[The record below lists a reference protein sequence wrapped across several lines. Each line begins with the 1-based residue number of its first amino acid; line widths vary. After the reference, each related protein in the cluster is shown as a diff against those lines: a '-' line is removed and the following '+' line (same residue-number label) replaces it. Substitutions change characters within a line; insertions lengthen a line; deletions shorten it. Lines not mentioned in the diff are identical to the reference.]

1 MKITIRHDQS
11 TIDPIA
17 TYIEAEFADVQKQL
31 ETEYERAI
39 RAEYPDAEI
48 EFDHNLNTT
57 YSIKVT
63 GMGLDDPDD
72 VISDIQ
78 RICEGVFETG
88 LFWI

>member
-1 MKITIRHDQS
+1 MKITIIHDQL
-11 TIDPIA
+11 TIDPFA
-17 TYIEAEFADVQKQL
+17 TYNEADFAEVQKRL
-31 ETEYERAI
+31 KTEYERAI
-39 RAEYPDAEI
+39 KAEYPDAEI
-48 EFDHNLNTT
+48 EFDHNLSTT

-63 GMGLDDPDD
+63 GMGLDDPND

>member
-1 MKITIRHDQS
+1 MKITISHDQS
-11 TIDPIA
+11 TIDPSA
-17 TYIEAEFADVQKQL
+17 TYSEAEFAKVQKQL

-39 RAEYPDAEI
+39 RAEYPNAEI
-48 EFDHNLNTT
+48 DFDHNLSTT
-57 YSIKVT
+57 YSVKVT

-88 LFWI
+88 LFWL